1 MVCSDGEPSLHEVV
15 THLSLMASCLERELQ
30 EDNEVVKNLKKLCYY
45 VSTSQDRGYLQN
57 DFAEVASQLVTCMRV
72 SAASTE
78 R

>member
-45 VSTSQDRGYLQN
+45 VSTSQDRGYLQS
-57 DFAEVASQLVTCMRV
+57 DSAEVASQLVTCMRV
-72 SAASTE
+72 GVASTE